1 MERAAASSTASLD
14 VTELANTSWAQR
26 TWQVRTGTERQVALA
41 EETMSSGEE
50 LAASTSLL
58 LSDIIRLD
66 GSLRSQSGFDA
77 ISFVIDQALTH
88 TENYCREQSV
98 QIRAFHSVEVLR
110 FMLPDD
116 GISFLFI
123 FEAAFC

>member
-14 VTELANTSWAQR
+14 VTELANTTWA
-26 TWQVRTGTERQVALA
+26 ERQVAIA
-41 EETMSSGEE
+41 QETISSGEG

-88 TENYCREQSV
+88 TENYCREQGV
-98 QIRAFHSVEVLR
+98 QIGAFHSVEVLR

-123 FEAAFC
+123 FEAAFS

>member
-1 MERAAASSTASLD
+1 MERAAASNTASLD
-14 VTELANTSWAQR
+14 VTELANTTWAERTLTQR
-26 TWQVRTGTERQVALA
+26 TRAERQVAVA
-41 EETMSSGEE
+41 EETISSGEG

-58 LSDIIRLD
+58 LSDIIRVD

-98 QIRAFHSVEVLR
+98 QIRVFHSVEVLR